1 MLTDMIDLLASPGH
15 YVCVYR
21 DGEVFIELS
30 QG

>member
-1 MLTDMIDLLASPGH
+1 MLTDMIEMLASPTQ

-21 DGEVFIELS
+21 DGEVYIEPA